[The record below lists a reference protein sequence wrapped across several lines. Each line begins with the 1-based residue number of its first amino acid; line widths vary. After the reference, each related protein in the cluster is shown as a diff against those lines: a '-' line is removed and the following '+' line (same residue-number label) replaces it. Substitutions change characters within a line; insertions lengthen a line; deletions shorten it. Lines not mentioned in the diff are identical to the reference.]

1 MDQEAAKRVCNI
13 LMQFR
18 TEFREVYPAVKQSST
33 EEDFAHF
40 NGVFVRVFHKL
51 YAQLERIYREHPDLR
66 VDGW

>member
-1 MDQEAAKRVCNI
+1 MDREAAKRMRDI

-18 TEFREVYPAVKQSST
+18 TEFREVYPAVKESST
-33 EEDFAHF
+33 EEDFAQF

-51 YAQLERIYREHPDLR
+51 YAQLERIYGEHPDLR